1 MCILTPVR
9 EVEGLL
15 AAREGVRRKA
25 EVEGGRVRLAEGDGA
40 GTSGLRLLTV
50 SWPPRP
56 PVMSAL
62 NPGEEESG
70 GARCCSS
77 TTTSQ

>member
-9 EVEGLL
+9 EVEGLP

-50 SWPPRP
+50 SWPPP
-56 PVMSAL
+56 APGDVSAE
-62 NPGEEESG
+62 PRGRGE
-70 GARCCSS
+70 RWD
-77 TTTSQ
+77 TVL